1 VTTTAAGGDT
11 MATMLGYQGSV
22 LLVAVLLLLAAGL
35 TGALYAATRG
45 DARPAAGEARRSR

>member
-1 VTTTAAGGDT
+1 MTTTAAGGDT